1 MEENDLKEIKKLI
14 VNYLANKL
22 ANEANKVWEE
32 KKWTNDDMD
41 KFLNTHMR
49 TPYK

>member
-1 MEENDLKEIKKLI
+1 MEEKEMKKLTI
-14 VNYLANKL
+14 NYLANKL
-22 ANEANKVWEE
+22 AIEANKVWEE

-49 TPYK
+49 SKIKK